1 MTRILI
7 GCCLLLAGCGKHYVQ
22 VDESKIKE
30 VRIPNGYI
38 LVYCSCMEHDLQR
51 EVVGKIRSLG
61 IPVREISNFDQLKQI
76 QSSRN
81 FVLFSMERKVDGT
94 PRKYNIT
101 RLVSRSESSSCGKNC
116 SYSRQWNELVVKA
129 VSTSGKTKHE
139 SVMLY
144 RIDEGTKLMLALNSG
159 DRYSIRLTSDAE
171 TGTAENIIEESRAY
185 EITH

>member
-1 MTRILI
+1 
-7 GCCLLLAGCGKHYVQ
+7 

-144 RIDEGTKLMLALNSG
+144 RIDEGTELMLALNSG
-159 DRYSIRLTSDAE
+159 ERYSIRLTSDAE
-171 TGTAENIIEESRAY
+171 TGTAENIIEESRTY
-185 EITH
+185 EFTH